1 MDQQGGKIT
10 LHWVP
15 GHVSI
20 TSNENADTAAKEVL
34 INITT
39 EIKERKPHIRSNKY
53 QTRIPLLWSI
63 IDDRPHHMAM

>member
-34 INITT
+34 NERIKST
-39 EIKERKPHIRSNKY
+39 EKNPPQVLTKWIEPKHQQEQQEK
-53 QTRIPLLWSI
+53 
-63 IDDRPHHMAM
+63 